1 MHYETWFS
9 IKVNAIHIRVFGCV
23 AFAHIR
29 KEICHKFFSKS
40 EKCIF
45 TSYNNHYNKAYYLW
59 DLEIH
64 KIIENQDVM
73 FMKIL
78 LEI

>member
-1 MHYETWFS
+1 
-9 IKVNAIHIRVFGCV
+9 
-23 AFAHIR
+23 
-29 KEICHKFFSKS
+29 
-40 EKCIF
+40 
-45 TSYNNHYNKAYYLW
+45 LW

-78 LEI
+78 LEIW